1 MATNRF
7 QTINDIVNHVA
18 VEVGMT
24 QVASV
29 FSSADPA
36 FRQLTTLLTTCVQEL
51 MEMYDW
57 QILTRSY
64 AYTTGVGET
73 GDLALPSDFD
83 SMIPQTGWERSE
95 NGPLIGPLSAQDW
108 TYLLGRDLVG
118 STIYASFRLDQN
130 QFRIFPNDPMPEG
143 LSINFEYISRNL
155 IQIASAPTTYT
166 DTASMDA
173 DVVMFSPHMIRS
185 MLKMKFLDAKGFDST
200 KASDAFWSAFE
211 ANTGKDNSAP
221 ILNGG
226 GPRPLVPYL
235 DAYRNTPDTNFGRG

>member
-1 MATNRF
+1 MATSRF
-7 QTINDIVNHVA
+7 QSINDIVNHVA

-24 QVASV
+24 KVVDV

-36 FRQLTTLLTTCVQEL
+36 FVQLTTLLTTCVQEL

-64 AYTTGVGET
+64 SYTTGVGET

-83 SMIPQTGWERSE
+83 AMIPQTGWERSE
-95 NGPLIGPLSAQDW
+95 NVPLIGPLSAQDW

-130 QFRIFPNDPMPEG
+130 QFRIFPNDPMPAG
-143 LSINFEYISRNL
+143 LNINFEYTSRNL
-155 IQIASAPTTYT
+155 IQIAAAPTTYT
-166 DTASMDA
+166 DTATTGA

-185 MLKMKFLDAKGFDST
+185 MLKMKFLEAKGFDSM
-200 KASDAFWSAFE
+200 KASDSFWAAFQ

-221 ILNGG
+221 ILTAGG
-226 GPRPLVPYL
+226 FRGMVPYL
-235 DAYRNTPDTNFGRG
+235 DAYRNIGDSGYGR